1 MCIYIICTFSCILK
15 VHINKYSSKS
25 YFSDFIKRNISH
37 IPINSEHIYLS
48 IPFPIFLLTSS
59 QRFSSKVL
67 SFKLLFCHY
76 KRGWSFHVVNIC
88 IYLLNNCT
96 STLGFPHGS
105 GVKNPPVIKRHRRC
119 GFSLWVGKIHWRRNW
134 QPTPVFLPG
143 KNPRRVWWATVRGVT
158 KSCTWLSN

>member
-88 IYLLNNCT
+88 ISPSTQISTPASSNVRNEIPFGEFVFSALYVVWALFSIDVLCTVLVNTYLRL
-96 STLGFPHGS
+96 SQRKSF
-105 GVKNPPVIKRHRRC
+105 
-119 GFSLWVGKIHWRRNW
+119 
-134 QPTPVFLPG
+134 QVFNL
-143 KNPRRVWWATVRGVT
+143 
-158 KSCTWLSN
+158 